1 MCGRYTIT
9 ENLANLGEYAKYTAP
24 GTEFGP
30 HYNISPG
37 QFAPVIVL
45 EDGQRT
51 IRLMRWGLVPF
62 WAKDETIAYKTIN
75 ARSETLTERAS
86 FKNAL
91 KKRRCLVL
99 ADGFYEWEKKPGGK
113 QPHYI
118 YLKDHRPFC
127 FAGLWEKWDRGEEPD
142 PLYTFTIVTTSPNEK
157 IRRLHNRMPVIL
169 PREQEDT
176 WLDLET
182 PPDEL
187 EGLYEPYDPAAMDL
201 HPVAKEVGNTR
212 NNHEGLVDPV

>member
-37 QFAPVIVL
+37 QYAPVIIL
-45 EDGQRT
+45 EDGERR
-51 IRLMRWGLVPF
+51 IKLMRWGLVPF

-75 ARSETLTERAS
+75 ARSETLAERAS

-91 KKRRCLVL
+91 NKRRCLVL
-99 ADGFYEWEKKPGGK
+99 ADGFYEWQKIPGGK

-118 YLKDHRPFC
+118 FLNGHRPFC
-127 FAGLWEKWDRGEEPD
+127 FAGLWEKWDKGEGPD
-142 PLYTFTIVTTSPNEK
+142 PLYTYSIVTTTPNAS
-157 IRRLHNRMPVIL
+157 ISRLHNRMPVIL
-169 PREQEDT
+169 TAEQEAA
-176 WLDLET
+176 WLDLTT

-187 EGLYEPYDPAAMDL
+187 GKLYAPFADEEIEL

-212 NNHEGLVDPV
+212 NNHEGLVDPI